1 MAVTT
6 TTEVEKSRPA
16 VGRTPSAVSF
26 ATIAAAGLPDD
37 EETPLVVDPTK
48 TRLFSV
54 SKDRPMARIPT
65 RADMKTLTHMTRRP
79 AVDIEFHDLTY
90 AVNTTAGE
98 YHEPREYRGGFFFSL
113 YRFEYNFSV

>member
-1 MAVTT
+1 MV
-6 TTEVEKSRPA
+6 
-16 VGRTPSAVSF
+16 SAD
-26 ATIAAAGLPDD
+26 TGGLLEDHDED
-37 EETPLVVDPTK
+37 EEILLVNPSR

-65 RADMKTLTHMTRRP
+65 RADMKTLTHMARRP

-98 YHEPREYRGGFFFSL
+98 
-113 YRFEYNFSV
+113 